1 MTQPASAGFPLADG
15 ASHTVQNPY
24 WRLHGSL
31 HVKISWRNAA
41 SRSAPRLLSK
51 AARQPFSAALKGNG
65 PKPTFEFKSDRDNVL
80 RGRIAVLIGPNG
92 CEKTSSLFKL
102 ARGLVDM
109 KSRVATIAERPEIK
123 QVLAYAHTA
132 SLPLFVPNR
141 RNSGSARVRVF
152 ALDPLASRRRRSE
165 ESNTSE

>member
-1 MTQPASAGFPLADG
+1 VTQPASAGFPLADG

-102 ARGLVDM
+102 ARGLEVA
-109 KSRVATIAERPEIK
+109 SRDHCRTTGYKP
-123 QVLAYAHTA
+123 
-132 SLPLFVPNR
+132 SP
-141 RNSGSARVRVF
+141 GARSYG
-152 ALDPLASRRRRSE
+152 LASPIRSQ
-165 ESNTSE
+165 SKRLWLRSCSSVRS